1 MRVLRQFLPYLRPFR
16 LALVGTLVLSVF
28 FSLLSAASI
37 YIVLPIM
44 EIIFPNGSDSSP
56 TAAVPG
62 GSSGFGSIREA
73 ITDGLSGAVVVDGYP
88 SRSLLNLCILVVLL
102 FTMKNIVK
110 FGSGLLNSM
119 IQQGVMKGIRDDV
132 FSRSIRLP
140 VRFFNQARSGDL
152 ISVVTNEVST
162 INAAILPTFVKL
174 TRNPVEILTLLFLLL
189 ALSPTLTLIAFST
202 TILTVI
208 LIRLL
213 RSSIRKYSR
222 RMQRGLELITARLQ
236 EAFQNVRIVKAFSS
250 EAFESARFSSETGYY
265 QKNAIKHAIVNNL
278 SGPIGEIVS
287 VVAIG
292 VVIYFGGSQVLEGSL
307 QAEELI
313 TFLLLLFSIMSPVV
327 GLLQVPTE
335 IARGIVAAERVQGIL
350 QEEREPSGS
359 LEAPGELTRGITFR
373 DVAFAYHPDEL
384 VLRGINLRVT
394 RGETIALVGPSGGG
408 KSTLVDLL
416 IRLYDPVEGAILLDG
431 VEISELTLES
441 YRALFGIVT
450 QEPLLF
456 HDTIRA
462 NIAYGESE
470 VDEERVRAA
479 AKGAYA
485 DSFIRGLPDGY
496 DTIVGDRG
504 LRLSGGQR
512 QRIAIARALYRDPEI
527 LLLDEATSALD
538 TESEGYVQ
546 RAIDRLLENR
556 TAIIIA
562 HRLSTIRDVD
572 RIVVI
577 DDGEIVEEGDHASLL
592 EAGGLY
598 AGLYGLRDEED

>member
-1 MRVLRQFLPYLRPFR
+1 MRLLREFLPYLRPFR
-16 LALVGTLVLSVF
+16 LALVGTLILSVL

-44 EIIFPNGSDSSP
+44 EIIFPQGTGESAAAGGP
-56 TAAVPG
+56 T
-62 GSSGFGSIREA
+62 STSGFESIRDA
-73 ITDGLSGAVVVDGYP
+73 ITDGLSGVVVDDGSP
-88 SRSLLNLCILVVLL
+88 SRSLLNLCVLVVIL
-102 FTMKNIVK
+102 FVLKNIVK
-110 FGSGLLNSM
+110 FASGLLNST

-132 FSRSIRLP
+132 FGKSIRLP
-140 VRFFNQARSGDL
+140 VSFFNKARSGDM

-174 TRNPVEILTLLFLLL
+174 TRNPVEILTLLVLLL
-189 ALSPTLTLIAFST
+189 ALSPTLTAIAFST

-213 RSSIRKYSR
+213 RRSVRKYSR

-236 EAFQNVRIVKAFSS
+236 EAFQNVRIIKAFSS
-250 EAFESARFSSETGYY
+250 ESFESERFSAETGYY
-265 QKNAIKHAIVNNL
+265 RKNAIKHAIVNNL

-287 VVAIG
+287 VIAIA
-292 VVIYFGGSQVLEGSL
+292 VVIFFGGSQVLQGTL

-313 TFLLLLFSIMSPVV
+313 TFLLLLFSIMGPVV
-327 GLLQVPTE
+327 ALLQVPTE
-335 IARGIVAAERVQGIL
+335 IARGVVAAERVLGIL
-350 QEEREPSGS
+350 QEQREPSGS
-359 LEAPGELTRGITFR
+359 IEAPMSLGNEIEFHN
-373 DVAFAYHPDEL
+373 VEFAYHSNER
-384 VLRGINLRVT
+384 VLREINFKVN
-394 RGETIALVGPSGGG
+394 RGETVALVGPSGGG

-416 IRLYDPVEGAILLDG
+416 IRLYDPTDGTILLDG
-431 VEISELTLES
+431 VDVSELTLDS

-456 HDTIRA
+456 HDTIWA
-462 NIAYGESE
+462 NIAYGEVE
-470 VDEERVRAA
+470 GDESRVRKAA
-479 AKGAYA
+479 VGAYA
-485 DSFIRGLPDGY
+485 DEFIRELPDGY

-538 TESEGYVQ
+538 TESEAYVQ
-546 RAIDRLLENR
+546 KAIDQLLEDR

-562 HRLSTIRDVD
+562 HRLSTIRNVD
-572 RIVVI
+572 RIVVV
-577 DDGEIVEEGDHASLL
+577 DNGKIVEVGDHAGLL
-592 EAGGLY
+592 EAGGVY
-598 AGLYGLRDEED
+598 AGLYGFPDED